1 MKRPPEL
8 TRRRLLSGAA
18 AIALGGG
25 ASTLLAACGESEP
38 TAGDASTPS
47 VSPGAPVVTTAAPA
61 PTTAAPATPAPLPPT
76 AAASAPTTAAVSTP
90 PPATPAATIAAPD
103 TPAPTTPAPTVA
115 PTATA
120 TPVQAADVVLAD
132 GAITLPGSVVA
143 RREPRL
149 IAPEPRDLGRIENW
163 RSSGWKTNFDLSVV
177 SYGDILSGG
186 VPRDGIPPIDAPTFV
201 TASEADDWLNDREP
215 VVAYANDGDV
225 RAYPLQIL
233 TWHEIANDVVGGRPV
248 AVTFCPLCNSSLVFD
263 RDVLGATMR
272 FGVSG
277 NLRNSDLIMWDDL
290 TETWWQ
296 QLTGEAIV
304 GDLAGYFLDPLPAQ
318 LIGYGEFKASF
329 PNGVVLGR
337 DTGIRRDYG
346 RNPYPGYDAA
356 RGSPF
361 LFRGRVDDRLRSGE
375 RVVAIDLGGEAAAY
389 AFTHLQSV
397 GVVNDVVG
405 SVPVVV
411 FWSPETASALDARSI
426 AEGKAVGS
434 GVAFGREV
442 AGRTL
447 TFEPGDGAFTDRE
460 TGSTWSIAGEAV
472 AGALEGIQLPP
483 VVHANHLWFAWA
495 AFYPE
500 TRLVK

>member
-1 MKRPPEL
+1 MR
-8 TRRRLLSGAA
+8 GAVA
-18 AIALGGG
+18 VALGGG
-25 ASTLLAACGESEP
+25 AAALLAACGESATIVE
-38 TAGDASTPS
+38 D
-47 VSPGAPVVTTAAPA
+47 
-61 PTTAAPATPAPLPPT
+61 PATPSAIPAAPTPTPMT
-76 AAASAPTTAAVSTP
+76 AAATTEAPPSPTTAAVSTLP
-90 PPATPAATIAAPD
+90 PTTAAATTAAA
-103 TPAPTTPAPTVA
+103 TAAPTTPAPTPA
-115 PTATA
+115 PTPTAT
-120 TPVQAADVVLAD
+120 PIQAADVVLAD
-132 GAITLPGSVVA
+132 GAITLPGNVVA

-149 IAPEPRDLGRIENW
+149 IAPESQDRGQIDIW
-163 RSSGWKTNFDLSVV
+163 RSGGWKTNFELSVV
-177 SYGDILSGG
+177 SYGEILSGG
-186 VPRDGIPPIDAPTFV
+186 VPRDGIPPLDAPTFV
-201 TASEADDWLNDREP
+201 GTGEADAWLDDREP
-215 VVAYANDGDV
+215 VVVYGNSGEI

-233 TWHEIANDVVGGRPV
+233 TWHEIANDVVGGRPI

-263 RDVLGATMR
+263 REVLGATMR

-296 QLTGEAIV
+296 QLTGEGIV
-304 GDLAGYFLDPLPAQ
+304 GDLAGYFLDPLPSQ

-329 PNGVVLGR
+329 PNGRVLGR
-337 DTGIRRDYG
+337 DTGFRRDYG

-361 LFRGRVDDRLRSGE
+361 LFRGDLDDRLRSGE
-375 RVVAIDLGGEAAAY
+375 RVVAIEIGGEAVAY

-397 GVVNDVVG
+397 KVVNDVVG

-411 FWSPETASALDARSI
+411 FWSPETASALDARAI
-426 AEGKAVGS
+426 AEAKAVGS

-442 AGRTL
+442 SGRTL

-472 AGALEGIQLPP
+472 AGPLEGIQLPP
-483 VVHANHLWFAWA
+483 VVHANHFWFAWA
-495 AFYPE
+495 AFYPD

>member
-1 MKRPPEL
+1 MKSTPSL
-8 TRRRLLSGAA
+8 SRRGLLRGAVR
-18 AIALGGG
+18 IALGGS
-25 ASTLLAACGESEP
+25 AAVLLAACGESATSTEDRSTP
-38 TAGDASTPS
+38 TASPAASTP
-47 VSPGAPVVTTAAPA
+47 APVTAAATTETPSPL
-61 PTTAAPATPAPLPPT
+61 PTTAPP
-76 AAASAPTTAAVSTP
+76 STP
-90 PPATPAATIAAPD
+90 PPVTA
-103 TPAPTTPAPTVA
+103 APTTPAPTA
-115 PTATA
+115 EPSPAA
-120 TPVQAADVVLAD
+120 TPVQAPDVVLAD
-132 GAITLPGSVVA
+132 GAITLPASVVA

-149 IAPEPRDLGRIENW
+149 IPPEPRDQGQIDFW
-163 RSSGWKTNFDLSVV
+163 RGTGWQTNFDLSVV
-177 SYGDILSGG
+177 SYGEILSGG

-201 TASEADDWLNDREP
+201 AASEADAWLDDREP
-215 VVAYANDGDV
+215 VVVFGANGET

-263 RDVLGATMR
+263 RAVLGATMR

-296 QLTGEAIV
+296 QLTGEGIV

-329 PNGVVLGR
+329 PNGMVLGR
-337 DTGIRRDYG
+337 DTGFGRDYG

-356 RGSPF
+356 SGSPF
-361 LFRGRVDDRLRSGE
+361 LFRGPLDDRLRSGE
-375 RVVAIDLGGEAAAY
+375 RVVAIEIGGEAVAY

-411 FWSPETASALDARSI
+411 FWSPDTASALDARSI
-426 AEGKAVGS
+426 ADAKAVGS

-447 TFEPGDGAFTDRE
+447 TFDPGDGAFTDRE

-483 VVHANHLWFAWA
+483 VVHANHFWFAWA

>member
-1 MKRPPEL
+1 M
-8 TRRRLLSGAA
+8 
-18 AIALGGG
+18 
-25 ASTLLAACGESEP
+25 
-38 TAGDASTPS
+38 
-47 VSPGAPVVTTAAPA
+47 
-61 PTTAAPATPAPLPPT
+61 
-76 AAASAPTTAAVSTP
+76 
-90 PPATPAATIAAPD
+90 
-103 TPAPTTPAPTVA
+103 
-115 PTATA
+115 
-120 TPVQAADVVLAD
+120 
-132 GAITLPGSVVA
+132 
-143 RREPRL
+143 
-149 IAPEPRDLGRIENW
+149 
-163 RSSGWKTNFDLSVV
+163 
-177 SYGDILSGG
+177 
-186 VPRDGIPPIDAPTFV
+186 
-201 TASEADDWLNDREP
+201 
-215 VVAYANDGDV
+215 
-225 RAYPLQIL
+225 
-233 TWHEIANDVVGGRPV
+233 
-248 AVTFCPLCNSSLVFD
+248 FD

-277 NLRNSDLIMWDDL
+277 NLRNSDLVMWDDI

-337 DTGIRRDYG
+337 DTGFRRDYG

-361 LFRGRVDDRLRSGE
+361 LFRGDLDDRLRSGE
-375 RVVAIDLGGEAAAY
+375 RVVAIALGGEAVAY

-405 SVPVVV
+405 GLPVVV
-411 FWSPETASALDARSI
+411 LWSPDTASALDARSI
-426 AEGKAVGS
+426 ADAKAVGS

-483 VVHANHLWFAWA
+483 VVHANHFWFAWA
-495 AFYPE
+495 VFYPE

>member
-1 MKRPPEL
+1 MNRVSGV

-18 AIALGGG
+18 AIALGSG
-25 ASTLLAACGESEP
+25 ATALLAACGESAT
-38 TAGDASTPS
+38 TAEDASTPS
-47 VSPGAPVVTTAAPA
+47 ASPT
-61 PTTAAPATPAPLPPT
+61 TPAPVP
-76 AAASAPTTAAVSTP
+76 
-90 PPATPAATIAAPD
+90 TPAAATVSTQSPA
-103 TPAPTTPAPTVA
+103 TPAPTTPAPTA
-115 PTATA
+115 EPTAE
-120 TPVQAADVVLAD
+120 PVKELDLVLAD
-132 GAITLPGSVVA
+132 GAITLPAEVVT

-149 IAPEPRDLGRIENW
+149 IAPEPRDLGKIESW
-163 RSSGWKTNFDLSVV
+163 RLSGWQTNFDISVV
-177 SYGDILSGG
+177 PFGDILSGG
-186 VPRDGIPPIDAPTFV
+186 VARDVIPPIDAPKFV
-201 TASEADDWLNDREP
+201 AAAEADAWLNDREP
-215 VVAYANDGDV
+215 VVVYANDGDV

-233 TWHEIANDVVGGRPV
+233 TWHEIANDVVGSRPV

-263 RDVLGATMR
+263 RNVLGATMR

-277 NLRNSDLIMWDDL
+277 NLRNSDLIMWDDV
-290 TETWWQ
+290 TESWWQ

-304 GDLAGYFLDPLPAQ
+304 GDLAGYALEPLPAQ

-346 RNPYPGYDAA
+346 RNPYPGYDSAS
-356 RGSPF
+356 GSPF
-361 LFRGRVDDRLRSGE
+361 LFRGRVDDRLRAGE
-375 RVVAIDLGGEAAAY
+375 RVVAIELGGEATAY
-389 AFTHLQSV
+389 AFTHLQEV

-405 SVPVVV
+405 GLPVVV
-411 FWSPETASALDARSI
+411 LWSPETASALDARSI
-426 AEGKAVGS
+426 ADAKAVGS

-472 AGALEGIQLPP
+472 AGALEGVQLPP
-483 VVHANHLWFAWA
+483 VVYANHLWFAWA

>member
-1 MKRPPEL
+1 MKRTPSLSRRGLL
-8 TRRRLLSGAA
+8 TGAA
-18 AIALGGG
+18 AVALGSG
-25 ASTLLAACGESEP
+25 ASVLLTACGES
-38 TAGDASTPS
+38 AASDDTPTPS
-47 VSPGAPVVTTAAPA
+47 ASPVAQIPA
-61 PTTAAPATPAPLPPT
+61 PTTAAATTEAQSPPPT
-76 AAASAPTTAAVSTP
+76 IAPPSTP
-90 PPATPAATIAAPD
+90 PPATPAPTTQAPAATA
-103 TPAPTTPAPTVA
+103 APTTAAPAP
-115 PTATA
+115 TA
-120 TPVQAADVVLAD
+120 TPVQAADIVLAD

-149 IAPEPRDLGRIENW
+149 IAPESHDRGQIEIW
-163 RSSGWKTNFDLSVV
+163 RSGGWQTNFDLSVV

-186 VPRDGIPPIDAPTFV
+186 VPRDGIPPIDSPTFV
-201 TASEADDWLNDREP
+201 GTAEADAWLDDREP
-215 VVAYANDGDV
+215 VVVFGANGEI

-233 TWHEIANDVVGGRPV
+233 TWHEIVNDVVGGRPV
-248 AVTFCPLCNSSLVFD
+248 AVTFCPLCNSALVFD
-263 RDVLGATMR
+263 REVLGATMR

-277 NLRNSDLIMWDDL
+277 NLRNSDLIMWDDV

-296 QLTGEAIV
+296 QLTGEGIV

-337 DTGIRRDYG
+337 DTGFRRDYG

-361 LFRGRVDDRLRSGE
+361 LFRGDLDDRLRSGE
-375 RVVAIDLGGEAAAY
+375 RVVAIELGGEAVAY
-389 AFTHLQSV
+389 AFTHLQDV
-397 GVVNDVVG
+397 KVVNDVVG

-411 FWSPETASALDARSI
+411 LWSPDTASALDARSI
-426 AEGKAVGS
+426 ADAKAVGS

-447 TFEPGDGAFTDRE
+447 TFEPANGAFTDRE
-460 TGSTWSIAGEAV
+460 TGSTWSISGEAV

-483 VVHANHLWFAWA
+483 VVHANHFWFAWA

>member
-1 MKRPPEL
+1 M
-8 TRRRLLSGAA
+8 TRTASLSRRQLLRGATV
-18 AIALGGG
+18 IAVGG
-25 ASTLLAACGESEP
+25 ASALLTACGESAL
-38 TAGDASTPS
+38 TAEDGSTPS
-47 VSPGAPVVTTAAPA
+47 PSPAAP
-61 PTTAAPATPAPLPPT
+61 TSAPATAAAATQAPTPPT
-76 AAASAPTTAAVSTP
+76 ASPTP
-90 PPATPAATIAAPD
+90 PTATRVDMLPRATV
-103 TPAPTTPAPTVA
+103 APTTPAPTA
-115 PTATA
+115 APTTPPATPAPSPTAT
-120 TPVQAADVVLAD
+120 PIQAADVVLAD

-149 IAPEPRDLGRIENW
+149 IAPESHHRGQIEIW
-163 RSSGWKTNFDLSVV
+163 RSGGWQTNFDLSVV
-177 SYGDILSGG
+177 SYGEILSGG

-201 TASEADDWLNDREP
+201 AAPEADAWLDDREP
-215 VVAYANDGDV
+215 VVVFGANGET

-248 AVTFCPLCNSSLVFD
+248 AVTFCPLCNSALVFD
-263 RDVLGATMR
+263 REVLGATMR

-296 QLTGEAIV
+296 QLTGEGIV
-304 GDLAGYFLDPLPAQ
+304 GDLAGYFLDPLPSQ

-329 PNGVVLGR
+329 PNGMVLGR
-337 DTGIRRDYG
+337 DTGFRRDYG

-361 LFRGRVDDRLRSGE
+361 LFRGELDDRLRSGE
-375 RVVAIDLGGEAAAY
+375 RVVAIEIGGEAVAY

-405 SVPVVV
+405 GLPVVV
-411 FWSPETASALDARSI
+411 FWSPETASALDARAI
-426 AEGKAVGS
+426 ADAKAVGS

-483 VVHANHLWFAWA
+483 VVHANHFWFAWA

>member
-1 MKRPPEL
+1 MRGAAVL
-8 TRRRLLSGAA
+8 ALGSGAS
-18 AIALGGG
+18 G
-25 ASTLLAACGESEP
+25 LLTACGESATTSEDTSTAPASPSAPTSVPP
-38 TAGDASTPS
+38 TAAVTTEAPSPLPAPQTATAQSASTPETP
-47 VSPGAPVVTTAAPA
+47 VPATQAPTATAA
-61 PTTAAPATPAPLPPT
+61 PTTAAPSP
-76 AAASAPTTAAVSTP
+76 
-90 PPATPAATIAAPD
+90 
-103 TPAPTTPAPTVA
+103 
-115 PTATA
+115 

-149 IAPEPRDLGRIENW
+149 VAPDPRHQGQIDFW
-163 RSSGWKTNFDLSVV
+163 RGSGWKTNFDLSVV
-177 SYGDILSGG
+177 SYGEILSGG
-186 VPRDGIPPIDAPTFV
+186 VPRDGIPPIDAPKFV
-201 TASEADDWLNDREP
+201 GVTEADAWLDDREP
-215 VVAYANDGDV
+215 VVVYANDGDV

-277 NLRNSDLIMWDDL
+277 NLRNSDLIMWDDV

-296 QLTGEAIV
+296 QLTGEGIV

-337 DTGIRRDYG
+337 DTGFGRDYG

-356 RGSPF
+356 SGSPF
-361 LFRGRVDDRLRSGE
+361 LFRGPLDDRLRSGE
-375 RVVAIDLGGEAAAY
+375 RVVAIALGGEAAAY
-389 AFTHLQSV
+389 AFTHLQNV

-426 AEGKAVGS
+426 ADAKAVGS

-472 AGALEGIQLPP
+472 LGPLEGTQLPP
-483 VVHANHLWFAWA
+483 VVYANHFWFAWA

>member
-1 MKRPPEL
+1 M
-8 TRRRLLSGAA
+8 
-18 AIALGGG
+18 
-25 ASTLLAACGESEP
+25 
-38 TAGDASTPS
+38 
-47 VSPGAPVVTTAAPA
+47 
-61 PTTAAPATPAPLPPT
+61 
-76 AAASAPTTAAVSTP
+76 
-90 PPATPAATIAAPD
+90 
-103 TPAPTTPAPTVA
+103 
-115 PTATA
+115 
-120 TPVQAADVVLAD
+120 
-132 GAITLPGSVVA
+132 
-143 RREPRL
+143 
-149 IAPEPRDLGRIENW
+149 IAPEPRDLGKIETW
-163 RSSGWKTNFDLSVV
+163 RLSGWQTNFDISVV
-177 SYGDILSGG
+177 PFGEILSGG
-186 VPRDGIPPIDAPTFV
+186 VARDVIPPIDAPKFV
-201 TASEADDWLNDREP
+201 SAAEADAWLNDREP
-215 VVAYANDGDV
+215 VVVYANNGEV

-263 RDVLGATMR
+263 REVLGATMR

-277 NLRNSDLIMWDDL
+277 NLRNSDLIMWDDI
-290 TETWWQ
+290 TESWWQ

-304 GDLAGYFLDPLPAQ
+304 GDLAGYALEPLPAQ

-346 RNPYPGYDAA
+346 RNPYPGYDSAS
-356 RGSPF
+356 GSPF
-361 LFRGRVDDRLRSGE
+361 LFRGHVDDRLRSGE
-375 RVVAIDLGGEAAAY
+375 RVVALVLGGEATAY
-389 AFTHLQSV
+389 AFTHLQDV

-405 SVPVVV
+405 GLPVVV
-411 FWSPETASALDARSI
+411 LWSPETASALDARSI
-426 AEGKAVGS
+426 ADAKAVGS

-472 AGALEGIQLPP
+472 AGALEGVQLPP
-483 VVHANHLWFAWA
+483 VVYANHLWFAWA

>member
-1 MKRPPEL
+1 MNRTPGL
-8 TRRRLLSGAA
+8 TRRRLMRGAVTV
-18 AIALGGG
+18 ALGGG
-25 ASTLLAACGESEP
+25 ASALLAACGESTTVVED
-38 TAGDASTPS
+38 TATPPASP
-47 VSPGAPVVTTAAPA
+47 AA
-61 PTTAAPATPAPLPPT
+61 PTTATAVTTTEAPPPPT
-76 AAASAPTTAAVSTP
+76 AAATSPTTAAVSTP
-90 PPATPAATIAAPD
+90 PPATPTAAIAAPD
-103 TPAPTTPAPTVA
+103 TPAPQTPAPTAA
-115 PTATA
+115 PSPTA

-132 GAITLPGSVVA
+132 GTITLPGSVVA

-149 IAPEPRDLGRIENW
+149 IAPESQDRGQIDIW
-163 RSSGWKTNFDLSVV
+163 RSGGWKTNFELSVV
-177 SYGDILSGG
+177 SYGEILSGG
-186 VPRDGIPPIDAPTFV
+186 VPRDGIPPLDAPTFV
-201 TASEADDWLNDREP
+201 GTGEADAWLDDREP
-215 VVAYANDGDV
+215 VVVYGNDGEI

-233 TWHEIANDVVGGRPV
+233 TWHEIANDVVGGCPI

-263 RDVLGATMR
+263 REVLGATMR

-296 QLTGEAIV
+296 QLTGEGIV
-304 GDLAGYFLDPLPAQ
+304 GDLAGYFLDPLPSQ

-329 PNGVVLGR
+329 PNSLVLGR
-337 DTGIRRDYG
+337 DTGFRRDYG

-361 LFRGRVDDRLRSGE
+361 LFRGDLDDRLRSGE
-375 RVVAIDLGGEAAAY
+375 RVVAIEIGGEAVAY

-397 GVVNDVVG
+397 KVVNDVVG

-411 FWSPETASALDARSI
+411 FWSPETASALDARAI
-426 AEGKAVGS
+426 AEAKAVGS

-442 AGRTL
+442 SGRTL
-447 TFEPGDGAFTDRE
+447 TFEPGDGGFTDRE

-472 AGALEGIQLPP
+472 AGPLEGIQLPP
-483 VVHANHLWFAWA
+483 VVHANHFWFAWA
-495 AFYPE
+495 AFYPD

>member
-1 MKRPPEL
+1 MNREPGL
-8 TRRRLLSGAA
+8 TRRRLLRGAVTV
-18 AIALGGG
+18 ALGGG
-25 ASTLLAACGESEP
+25 AAALLAACGESATTVED
-38 TAGDASTPS
+38 TATPS
-47 VSPGAPVVTTAAPA
+47 ASPAA
-61 PTTAAPATPAPLPPT
+61 PTTATAVTTTEVPPPPT
-76 AAASAPTTAAVSTP
+76 AAATSPTTAAVSTP
-90 PPATPAATIAAPD
+90 PPATPTAAIAAPD
-103 TPAPTTPAPTVA
+103 TPAPQTPAPTAA
-115 PTATA
+115 PTPTA

-149 IAPEPRDLGRIENW
+149 IAPESQDRGQIDIW
-163 RSSGWKTNFDLSVV
+163 RSGGWKTNFDLSVV
-177 SYGDILSGG
+177 SYGEILSGG
-186 VPRDGIPPIDAPTFV
+186 VPRDGIPPLDAPTFV
-201 TASEADDWLNDREP
+201 GTGEADAWLDDREP
-215 VVAYANDGDV
+215 VVVYGNDGEI

-233 TWHEIANDVVGGRPV
+233 TWHEIANDVVGGRPI

-296 QLTGEAIV
+296 QLTGEGIV
-304 GDLAGYFLDPLPAQ
+304 GDLAGYFLDPLPSQ

-329 PNGVVLGR
+329 PNSLVLGR
-337 DTGIRRDYG
+337 DTGFRRDYG

-361 LFRGRVDDRLRSGE
+361 LFRGDLDDRLRSGE
-375 RVVAIDLGGEAAAY
+375 RVVAIEIGGEAVAY

-397 GVVNDVVG
+397 KVVNDVVG

-411 FWSPETASALDARSI
+411 FWSPETASALDARAI
-426 AEGKAVGS
+426 AEAKAVGS

-442 AGRTL
+442 SGRTL
-447 TFEPGDGAFTDRE
+447 TIEPGDGAFTDRE

-472 AGALEGIQLPP
+472 AGPLEGIQLPP
-483 VVHANHLWFAWA
+483 VVHANHFWFAWA
-495 AFYPE
+495 AFYPD

>member
-1 MKRPPEL
+1 MRRMPGL
-8 TRRRLLSGAA
+8 TRRRLLSGATT
-18 AIALGGG
+18 IALGAGV
-25 ASTLLAACGESEP
+25 STLLAACGESAT
-38 TAGDASTPS
+38 TAEDSPTPS
-47 VSPGAPVVTTAAPA
+47 ASPVAPA
-61 PTTAAPATPAPLPPT
+61 PTTAAPATPAPTPPT
-76 AAASAPTTAAVSTP
+76 AAATAPALTAST
-90 PPATPAATIAAPD
+90 PD
-103 TPAPTTPAPTVA
+103 TPAPTAQAPAATAAPTTAAPTPAPI
-115 PTATA
+115 
-120 TPVQAADVVLAD
+120 QAADVVLAD
-132 GAITLPGSVVA
+132 GAITLPASVVA

-149 IAPEPRDLGRIENW
+149 IAPEPRDLGQIESW
-163 RSSGWKTNFDLSVV
+163 RRGGWKTNFDLAVV

-201 TASEADDWLNDREP
+201 AATEADAWLDDREP
-215 VVAYANDGDV
+215 VVVFSANGDT

-233 TWHEIANDVVGGRPV
+233 TWHEIVNDVVGGRPV
-248 AVTFCPLCNSSLVFD
+248 AVTFCPLCNSALVFD

-304 GDLAGYFLDPLPAQ
+304 GDLAGYFLDPLAAQ

-329 PNGVVLGR
+329 PNAVVLGR
-337 DTGIRRDYG
+337 DTGFGRDYG

-356 RGSPF
+356 SGSPF
-361 LFRGRVDDRLRSGE
+361 LFRGPLDDRLRSGE
-375 RVVAIDLGGEAAAY
+375 RVVAIEIGGEAAAY

-411 FWSPETASALDARSI
+411 FWSPDTASALDARSI
-426 AEGKAVGS
+426 ADAKAVGS

-447 TFEPGDGAFTDRE
+447 TFEPGDGGFTDRE
-460 TGSTWSIAGEAV
+460 TASTWSIAGEAV
-472 AGALEGIQLPP
+472 AGPMEGIQLPP
-483 VVHANHLWFAWA
+483 VVHANHFWFAWA

-500 TRLVK
+500 TRLVKE

>member
-1 MKRPPEL
+1 MNRVSGV

-25 ASTLLAACGESEP
+25 VAALLAACGESAT
-38 TAGDASTPS
+38 TAEDASTPS
-47 VSPGAPVVTTAAPA
+47 ASPTTPASTPAAAATPVPSPLTAAA
-61 PTTAAPATPAPLPPT
+61 STTTPT
-76 AAASAPTTAAVSTP
+76 AAATVRTQSPE
-90 PPATPAATIAAPD
+90 TPAA
-103 TPAPTTPAPTVA
+103 TTPAPTA
-115 PTATA
+115 Q
-120 TPVQAADVVLAD
+120 PVKAADIVLAD
-132 GAITLPGSVVA
+132 GAITLPAEVVT

-149 IAPEPRDLGRIENW
+149 IAPEPRDLGKIETW
-163 RSSGWKTNFDLSVV
+163 RLSGWQTNFDISVV
-177 SYGDILSGG
+177 PFGDILSGG
-186 VPRDGIPPIDAPTFV
+186 VARDVIPPIDAPKFV
-201 TASEADDWLNDREP
+201 AAAEADAWLNDREP
-215 VVAYANDGDV
+215 VVAYGNNGEV

-263 RDVLGATMR
+263 REVLGATMR

-277 NLRNSDLIMWDDL
+277 NLRNSDLIMWDDI
-290 TETWWQ
+290 TESWWQ

-304 GDLAGYFLDPLPAQ
+304 GDLAGYALEPLPAQ

-329 PNGVVLGR
+329 PNGMVLGR

-346 RNPYPGYDAA
+346 RNPYPGYDSAS
-356 RGSPF
+356 GSPF

-375 RVVAIDLGGEAAAY
+375 RVVALVLGGEATAY
-389 AFTHLQSV
+389 AFTHLQDV

-405 SVPVVV
+405 GLPVVV
-411 FWSPETASALDARSI
+411 LWSPETASALDARSI
-426 AEGKAVGS
+426 ADAKAVGS

-472 AGALEGIQLPP
+472 AGALEGVKLPP
-483 VVHANHLWFAWA
+483 VVYANHLWFAWA

>member
-25 ASTLLAACGESEP
+25 ATALLTACGESSTTTEDTSTPSASP
-38 TAGDASTPS
+38 TTPAPASTP
-47 VSPGAPVVTTAAPA
+47 VAAATPVPSPPPTPA
-61 PTTAAPATPAPLPPT
+61 PTTAPP
-76 AAASAPTTAAVSTP
+76 STP

-103 TPAPTTPAPTVA
+103 TPAPTTPAPTAA
-115 PTATA
+115 PSPTA
-120 TPVQAADVVLAD
+120 TPVQAADVVLAG

-318 LIGYGEFKASF
+318 LIGYAEFKASF

>member
-1 MKRPPEL
+1 MKRTPSL
-8 TRRRLLSGAA
+8 SRRGLLRGAVVL
-18 AIALGGG
+18 ALGSA
-25 ASTLLAACGESEP
+25 ASALLAACGEPAISD
-38 TAGDASTPS
+38 DASTPS
-47 VSPGAPVVTTAAPA
+47 AGPAAPTSAPRTAAAATQA
-61 PTTAAPATPAPLPPT
+61 PTPPTASPTPPTATRVDMLPRATAVPTTPPATPAPSP
-76 AAASAPTTAAVSTP
+76 
-90 PPATPAATIAAPD
+90 
-103 TPAPTTPAPTVA
+103 
-115 PTATA
+115 TA
-120 TPVQAADVVLAD
+120 TPVQAADIVLAD

-149 IAPEPRDLGRIENW
+149 IAAESHDRGQIEIW
-163 RSSGWKTNFDLSVV
+163 RSGGWQTNFELSVV
-177 SYGDILSGG
+177 SYGEILSGG
-186 VPRDGIPPIDAPTFV
+186 VPRDGIPPIDAPKFV
-201 TASEADDWLNDREP
+201 TAAEADEWLNDREP
-215 VVAYANDGDV
+215 VVVYANDGDV

-248 AVTFCPLCNSSLVFD
+248 AVTFCPLCNSALVFD
-263 RDVLGATMR
+263 REVLGATMR

-337 DTGIRRDYG
+337 DTGFRRDYG

-361 LFRGRVDDRLRSGE
+361 LFRGDLDDRLRSGE
-375 RVVAIDLGGEAAAY
+375 RVVAIELGGEAVAY

-405 SVPVVV
+405 GVPVVV
-411 FWSPETASALDARSI
+411 FWSPDTASALDARSI
-426 AEGKAVGS
+426 ADAKAVGS

-447 TFEPGDGAFTDRE
+447 TFEPGDGVFTDRE
-460 TGSTWSIAGEAV
+460 TSSTWSISGEAV

-483 VVHANHLWFAWA
+483 VVHANHFWFAWA

>member
-1 MKRPPEL
+1 MKRVSGL

-18 AIALGGG
+18 AIVLGSG
-25 ASTLLAACGESEP
+25 AATMLAACGESAT
-38 TAGDASTPS
+38 TAEDASTPS
-47 VSPGAPVVTTAAPA
+47 AS
-61 PTTAAPATPAPLPPT
+61 PTTPVPVP
-76 AAASAPTTAAVSTP
+76 
-90 PPATPAATIAAPD
+90 TPAAATVSTQPPA
-103 TPAPTTPAPTVA
+103 TPAPTTPE
-115 PTATA
+115 PTAE
-120 TPVQAADVVLAD
+120 PVKELDLVLAD
-132 GAITLPGSVVA
+132 GAITLPAEVVT

-149 IAPEPRDLGRIENW
+149 IAPEPRDLGKIETW
-163 RSSGWKTNFDLSVV
+163 RLSGWQTNFDISVV
-177 SYGDILSGG
+177 PFGDILSGG
-186 VPRDGIPPIDAPTFV
+186 VARDVIPPIDAPKFV
-201 TASEADDWLNDREP
+201 SAAEADAWLNDREP
-215 VVAYANDGDV
+215 
-225 RAYPLQIL
+225 
-233 TWHEIANDVVGGRPV
+233 VVGGRPV

-263 RDVLGATMR
+263 REVLGATMR

-277 NLRNSDLIMWDDL
+277 NLRNSDLIMWDDV
-290 TETWWQ
+290 TASWWQ

-304 GDLAGYFLDPLPAQ
+304 GDLAGYALEALPAQ

-346 RNPYPGYDAA
+346 RNPYPGYDSTS
-356 RGSPF
+356 GSPF

-375 RVVAIDLGGEAAAY
+375 HVVAIALGGEATAY
-389 AFTHLQSV
+389 AFTHLQDV

-405 SVPVVV
+405 GLPVVV
-411 FWSPETASALDARSI
+411 LWSPETASALDARSI
-426 AEGKAVGS
+426 ADAKAVGS
-434 GVAFGREV
+434 GVWFGREV

-472 AGALEGIQLPP
+472 AGALEGVQLPP
-483 VVHANHLWFAWA
+483 VVYANHLWFAWA

>member
-1 MKRPPEL
+1 MKRTHGL
-8 TRRRLLSGAA
+8 TRRRLLRGAAFFALGSGASA
-18 AIALGGG
+18 
-25 ASTLLAACGESEP
+25 LLAACGEEAS
-38 TAGDASTPS
+38 TAEDGSTPS
-47 VSPGAPVVTTAAPA
+47 PSPAAPA
-61 PTTAAPATPAPLPPT
+61 PTTAAVSTEAPSPP
-76 AAASAPTTAAVSTP
+76 PTTAPPSTP
-90 PPATPAATIAAPD
+90 PPATPAPTTQAPAATA
-103 TPAPTTPAPTVA
+103 APTTPAPA
-115 PTATA
+115 A

-132 GAITLPGSVVA
+132 GAVTLPASVVA

-149 IAPEPRDLGRIENW
+149 IPPDPRHQGQIDFW
-163 RSSGWKTNFDLSVV
+163 RGSGWKTNFELSVV
-177 SYGDILSGG
+177 SYGEILSGG

-201 TASEADDWLNDREP
+201 TASEADAWLDDREP
-215 VVAYANDGDV
+215 VVVFGANGET

-233 TWHEIANDVVGGRPV
+233 TWHEIVNDVVGGRPV

-263 RDVLGATMR
+263 RSVLGATMR

-296 QLTGEAIV
+296 QLTGEGIV

-337 DTGIRRDYG
+337 DTGFGRDYG

-356 RGSPF
+356 SGSPF
-361 LFRGRVDDRLRSGE
+361 LFRGNLDDRLRSGE
-375 RVVAIDLGGEAAAY
+375 RVVALEIGGEAAAY

-411 FWSPETASALDARSI
+411 FWSPDTASALDARSI
-426 AEGKAVGS
+426 ADAKAVGS

-447 TFEPGDGAFTDRE
+447 TFELGDGAFTDRE
-460 TGSTWSIAGEAV
+460 TSSTWSIAGEAV

-483 VVHANHLWFAWA
+483 VVHANHFWFAWA

>member
-1 MKRPPEL
+1 MRGAAVL
-8 TRRRLLSGAA
+8 ALGSGAS
-18 AIALGGG
+18 G
-25 ASTLLAACGESEP
+25 LLAACGESATTES
-38 TAGDASTPS
+38 TSASP
-47 VSPGAPVVTTAAPA
+47 AAP
-61 PTTAAPATPAPLPPT
+61 TPAPPT
-76 AAASAPTTAAVSTP
+76 AAATTEAPTPPTAAATATALSASTP
-90 PPATPAATIAAPD
+90 EATRPPETPTPTAQAPAATAAP
-103 TPAPTTPAPTVA
+103 
-115 PTATA
+115 

-132 GAITLPGSVVA
+132 GAITLPASVVA

-149 IAPEPRDLGRIENW
+149 IAPEPRHQGQIDFW
-163 RSSGWKTNFDLSVV
+163 RGSGWKTNFDLSVV
-177 SYGDILSGG
+177 SYGEILSGG
-186 VPRDGIPPIDAPTFV
+186 VPRDGIPPIDAPKFV
-201 TASEADDWLNDREP
+201 GVTEADAWLDDREP
-215 VVAYANDGDV
+215 VVVYANDGDV

-277 NLRNSDLIMWDDL
+277 NLRNSDLIMWDDV

-296 QLTGEAIV
+296 QLTGEGIV

-337 DTGIRRDYG
+337 DTGFGRDYG

-356 RGSPF
+356 SGSPF
-361 LFRGRVDDRLRSGE
+361 LFQGPLDDRLRSGE
-375 RVVAIDLGGEAAAY
+375 RVVAIEIGGEAAAY
-389 AFTHLQSV
+389 AFTHLQTV

-426 AEGKAVGS
+426 ADAKAVGS

-447 TFEPGDGAFTDRE
+447 SFEPGDWAFTDRE

-472 AGALEGIQLPP
+472 AGPLEGTQLPP
-483 VVHANHLWFAWA
+483 VVYANHFWFAWA